1 MEISNL
7 FFYCVFY
14 LVHFFICKKKNNR
27 YIFYYQ
33 IRYGGIRVAQKE
45 LKRDLKNRHVQL
57 IAIGGTIG
65 TGLFLGSGKAIQL
78 AGPSIIL
85 AYLIV
90 GIACFFVMRALGEL
104 LLSNAG
110 YHSFTDFAVDYI
122 GPWAGYVTG
131 WTYWFCW
138 IMTAMADII
147 AVGVYVQYWFDI
159 PQWVPALA
167 VLVILLG
174 LNLLTVKLFGELE
187 FWFAIIKVV
196 TILALIAIGVVLLVM
211 GFKTDAG
218 TVSVKNLWEFGGLF
232 PNGVSG
238 FLLSFQMVV
247 FAFVG
252 VELVGIS
259 AAETANPKKNIPSA
273 INKIPL
279 RILFFYVGA
288 LVILLCINPW
298 TQLNAAN
305 SPFVKTFSL
314 VGIPIAAGIINFV
327 VLTSAASACNSGLF
341 STSRILYNLSR
352 NEQGPAKF
360 AKLNKNHVPSS
371 ALFTS
376 TLVLSGGALLSKLV
390 PEQAFGIVTTIS
402 AICFIWVWSIILIS
416 HIRYTKSRPDLRE
429 KSIFKAPLTPFI
441 NYAVLTFF
449 AFLLIVMLFAEA
461 TRTALLMTPLWFVLL
476 FTLYSFRKKKEKAI
490 RLTA

>member
-1 MEISNL
+1 ME
-7 FFYCVFY
+7 
-14 LVHFFICKKKNNR
+14 
-27 YIFYYQ
+27 Q
-33 IRYGGIRVAQKE
+33 QE

-78 AGPSIIL
+78 AGPSIIF

-90 GIACFFVMRALGEL
+90 GIALFFVMRALGEL

-110 YHSFTDFAVDYI
+110 YQSFTDFAAAYI

-147 AVGVYVQYWFDI
+147 AVGVYVRYWFNI
-159 PQWVPALA
+159 PQWIPAIV

-187 FWFAIIKVV
+187 FWFALIKVI
-196 TILALIAIGVVLLVM
+196 TILALIAIGIILLII
-211 GFKTDAG
+211 GFQTNTG
-218 TVSVKNLWEFGGLF
+218 TVSINNLWEYGGLF
-232 PNGVSG
+232 PNGISG

-252 VELVGIS
+252 VELVGVS
-259 AAETANPKKNIPSA
+259 AAETANPQKNIPSA

-288 LVILLCINPW
+288 IFIILTINPW
-298 TQLNAAN
+298 NQLNASS
-305 SPFVKTFSL
+305 SPFVQVFSL
-314 VGIPIAAGIINFV
+314 VGIPVAAGIINFV

-341 STSRILYNLSR
+341 STSRILYNLGSH
-352 NEQGPAKF
+352 NEGPVKL
-360 AKLNKNHVPSS
+360 AKLNKNHVPSN

-376 TLVLSGGALLSKLV
+376 AVVLSVGALLSKLI
-390 PEQAFGIVTTIS
+390 PETAFGIVTTIS

-416 HIRYTKSRPDLRE
+416 HIRYKKARPDLHE

-441 NYAVLTFF
+441 NYVILALFVFI
-449 AFLLIVMLFAEA
+449 LIIMLFADA
-461 TRTALLMTPLWFVLL
+461 TRTALLCTPIWFILL
-476 FTLYSFRKKKEKAI
+476 FIFYSFKRKNIKY
-490 RLTA
+490 

>member
-1 MEISNL
+1 MEECI
-7 FFYCVFY
+7 
-14 LVHFFICKKKNNR
+14 
-27 YIFYYQ
+27 
-33 IRYGGIRVAQKE
+33 VAQQE

-65 TGLFLGSGKAIQL
+65 TGLFLGSGKAIAL
-78 AGPSIIL
+78 AGPSIIF

-90 GIACFFVMRALGEL
+90 GIALFFVMRALGEL

-110 YHSFTDFAVDYI
+110 YQSFTDFAADYI

-159 PQWVPALA
+159 PQWVPAII

-187 FWFAIIKVV
+187 FWFALIKVI
-196 TILALIAIGVVLLVM
+196 TILALIVIGIIMLVI
-211 GFKTDAG
+211 GFKTDTG
-218 TVSVKNLWEFGGLF
+218 SVVVSNLWEYGGLF
-232 PNGVSG
+232 PNGLSG

-252 VELVGIS
+252 VELVGVS
-259 AAETANPKKNIPSA
+259 AAETSDPKKNIPSA

-288 LVILLCINPW
+288 LFIILTINPW
-298 TQLNAAN
+298 EQLNASS
-305 SPFVKTFSL
+305 SPFVQAFSL
-314 VGIPIAAGIINFV
+314 VGIPVAAGIINFV

-341 STSRILYNLSR
+341 STSRILFNLSKH
-352 NEQGPAKF
+352 NQGPASF
-360 AKLNKNHVPSS
+360 AKLNKNHVPSNALCTS
-371 ALFTS
+371 A
-376 TLVLSGGALLSKLV
+376 LVLSIGALLSKLI

-416 HIRYTKSRPDLRE
+416 HIRYKKIRPDLHK
-429 KSIFKAPLTPFI
+429 KSTFKAPFTPFV
-441 NYAVLTFF
+441 NYAVLALF
-449 AFLLIVMLFAEA
+449 AFILMIMLFSDT
-461 TRTALLMTPLWFVLL
+461 TRTALLMTPLWFIIL
-476 FTLYSFRKKKEKAI
+476 FILYALRKKKIKE
-490 RLTA
+490 

>member
-1 MEISNL
+1 MGE
-7 FFYCVFY
+7 FT
-14 LVHFFICKKKNNR
+14 
-27 YIFYYQ
+27 
-33 IRYGGIRVAQKE
+33 VAQQE

-78 AGPSIIL
+78 AGPSIIF

-104 LLSNAG
+104 LLSNSG
-110 YHSFTDFAVDYI
+110 YQSFTDFAVDYL
-122 GPWAGYVTG
+122 GPWAGFMTG

-147 AVGVYVQYWFDI
+147 AVGVYVRYWFDI
-159 PQWVPALA
+159 PQWIPALV
-167 VLVILLG
+167 VLIILLG

-187 FWFAIIKVV
+187 FWFALIKVI
-196 TILALIAIGVVLLVM
+196 TILALIIIGIILLVI
-211 GFKTDAG
+211 GFQTDTG
-218 TVSVKNLWEFGGLF
+218 SVSVKNLWEYGGLF
-232 PNGVSG
+232 PNGISG

-252 VELVGIS
+252 VELVGVS
-259 AAETANPKKNIPSA
+259 AAETANPQKNIPSA
-273 INKIPL
+273 INKIPM

-288 LVILLCINPW
+288 LFILLTINPW
-298 TQLNAAN
+298 DQLNASS

-341 STSRILYNLSR
+341 STSRILYNLGSH
-352 NEQGPAKF
+352 EQGPVKF
-360 AKLNKNHVPSS
+360 AKLNKNHVPSN

-376 TLVLSGGALLSKLV
+376 VLVLSIGALLSKLI
-390 PEQAFGIVTTIS
+390 PAQAFSIVTTIS
-402 AICFIWVWSIILIS
+402 AICFIWVWSIILIC
-416 HIRYTKSRPDLRE
+416 HLRYSKSRPDLRE
-429 KSIFKAPLTPFI
+429 KSIFKAPFTPFI
-441 NYAVLTFF
+441 NYVVLALF
-449 AFLLIVMLFAEA
+449 AFILIIMLFAEE
-461 TRTALLMTPLWFVLL
+461 TRTALLMTPLWFILL
-476 FTLYSFRKKKEKAI
+476 FIFYSIRRK
-490 RLTA
+490 RLNHYLDKNNLILKRH